1 MLIFEGEL
9 SKATRKRINQK
20 ALCTTCLTWVISM
33 PIAIVIILAMFF
45 IYLSGDL
52 YLFWVLVP
60 PGCISMFVLL
70 LVLFMR
76 SKPNRIEI
84 DGETIYVETKIEK
97 TVCSLSKVKKV
108 IDRGDV
114 YEVIWHLPRWY
125 PFCICQKDLLCQ
137 GTIEEFEDMFK
148 DKIVQRI
155 KTNSKEK

>member
-20 ALCTTCLTWVISM
+20 ALCTTCLILLIGM
-33 PIAIVIILAMFF
+33 PIAIAITLAVFWESLDSIF
-45 IYLSGDL
+45 IVLL
-52 YLFWVLVP
+52 WVEPYLFIFL
-60 PGCISMFVLL
+60 FVLL